1 MRKGEQMEKTRCDKH
16 NKYKEIK
23 RKMET
28 DEETWMQKIKRM
40 NDKQSKSL
48 IDENQLKTFSQR
60 RR

>member
-28 DEETWMQKIKRM
+28 DEETWTDVK
-40 NDKQSKSL
+40 DKE
-48 IDENQLKTFSQR
+48 DERQTVQAPDR
-60 RR
+60 